1 MTAPSFVLPTH
12 FDAHLSIVSTQP
24 FRMGFTVS
32 QTFAKSLAKLSDT
45 VREQDLFSVEKLIS
59 PEEVQPIL
67 KNAAGKQVSAE
78 AWAVKVTEDQ
88 FWLSAFLAGTNQ
100 EVCCDPQDLGP
111 IREALQPQD

>member
-1 MTAPSFVLPTH
+1 MTAPAFVLPTH
-12 FDAHLSIVSTQP
+12 FDAHLSILSTQP
-24 FRMGFTVS
+24 YRMGFAVS
-32 QTFAKSLAKLSDT
+32 QTFAKKLVKLSDA
-45 VREQDLFSVEKLIS
+45 VRAQDLFAVEQLIS

-67 KNAAGKQVSAE
+67 KSAAGTQVSTE

-111 IREALQPQD
+111 IREALRPQE